1 MKVIKVSR
9 SGSSSDAPTGESA
22 ERFLGRKPEFD
33 IPDVPLDVTEWPDPE
48 LMELFAK
55 YVAWQNFVDSEVI
68 TAERDEM
75 MAENRLKLAEARA
88 VAGSSEKITK
98 ARLEAKSSVDVEQ
111 AMNAHVMARSL
122 RKALVLQQSAVE
134 RAANFV
140 SRELS
145 RRIGRGPTERRNSRW
160 NP

>member
-1 MKVIKVSR
+1 M
-9 SGSSSDAPTGESA
+9 
-22 ERFLGRKPEFD
+22 GRRPGFD
-33 IPDVPLDVTEWPDPE
+33 IPDVPLDITDWPDPE

-55 YVAWQNFVDSEVI
+55 YVAWQNFVDSEVV

-75 MAENRLKLAEARA
+75 LAENRLKLAEARA

-98 ARLEAKSSVDVEQ
+98 ARLEAKSSQEVEQ
-111 AMNAHVMARSL
+111 AMNAHVVAKSL
-122 RKALVLQQSAVE
+122 RKALTIQQSALD

-145 RRIGRGPTERRNSRW
+145 RRIGRGPVERRAAKW

>member
-1 MKVIKVSR
+1 L
-9 SGSSSDAPTGESA
+9 A
-22 ERFLGRKPEFD
+22 RKPDFD
-33 IPDVPLDVTEWPDPE
+33 IPDVPLDITEWDDAD

-68 TAERDEM
+68 SAERDEM
-75 MAENRLKLAEARA
+75 LAENRLKLAEARA

-111 AMNAHVMARSL
+111 AMTAHVLAKSY
-122 RKALVLQQSAVE
+122 RKALGLQQSAVE

-145 RRIGRGPTERRNSRW
+145 RRIGRGPVERRNNRW

>member
-1 MKVIKVSR
+1 L
-9 SGSSSDAPTGESA
+9 A
-22 ERFLGRKPEFD
+22 RKPDFE
-33 IPDVPLDVTEWPDPE
+33 IPDIPLDVTEWDDAD

-68 TAERDEM
+68 SAERDEM
-75 MAENRLKLAEARA
+75 MSENRLKLAEARA
-88 VAGSSEKITK
+88 VASSSEKITK

-111 AMNAHVMARSL
+111 AMNAHVLARSY

-145 RRIGRGPTERRNSRW
+145 RRIGRGPVERRNNRW

>member
-1 MKVIKVSR
+1 
-9 SGSSSDAPTGESA
+9 
-22 ERFLGRKPEFD
+22 LGHRPDFD
-33 IPDVPLDVTEWPDPE
+33 IPEVPLDITSWSDDN
-48 LMELFAK
+48 LMELFAQ
-55 YVAWQNFVDSEVI
+55 YVSWQNFVDSEVI
-68 TAERDEM
+68 SAERDEM
-75 MAENRLKLAEARA
+75 LAENRLKLAEARA

-111 AMNAHVMARSL
+111 AMTAHVMAKSL
-122 RKALVLQQSAVE
+122 RKALALQQSALE

-145 RRIGRGPTERRNSRW
+145 RRIGRGPSERRAARW

>member
-1 MKVIKVSR
+1 MGHR
-9 SGSSSDAPTGESA
+9 PD
-22 ERFLGRKPEFD
+22 FD
-33 IPDVPLDVTEWPDPE
+33 IPEVPLDITSWSDDN
-48 LMELFAK
+48 LMELFAQ
-55 YVAWQNFVDSEVI
+55 YVSWQNFVDSEVI
-68 TAERDEM
+68 SAERDEM
-75 MAENRLKLAEARA
+75 LAENRLKLAEARA

-111 AMNAHVMARSL
+111 AMTAHVMAKSL
-122 RKALVLQQSAVE
+122 RKALALQQSALE

-145 RRIGRGPTERRNSRW
+145 RRIGRGPSERRAARW

>member
-1 MKVIKVSR
+1 V
-9 SGSSSDAPTGESA
+9 PTGESA
-22 ERFLGRKPEFD
+22 GKFLGRRPDFD
-33 IPDVPLDVTEWPDPE
+33 IPDVPLDVTEWSDPD

-68 TAERDEM
+68 AAERDEM

-88 VAGSSEKITK
+88 VASSSEKITK
-98 ARLEAKSSVDVEQ
+98 ARLEAKSSQEVEQ
-111 AMNAHVMARSL
+111 AMNAHVMAKSL
-122 RKALVLQQSAVE
+122 RKALGIQQSALE

-145 RRIGRGPTERRNSRW
+145 RRIGRGPSERRNTRW

>member
-1 MKVIKVSR
+1 M
-9 SGSSSDAPTGESA
+9 GT
-22 ERFLGRKPEFD
+22 KPDFE
-33 IPDVPLDVTEWPDPE
+33 IPDVPLDVTSWSDDD

-55 YVAWQNFVDSEVI
+55 YVSWQNFVDSEVI
-68 TAERDEM
+68 SAERAEM
-75 MAENRLKLAEARA
+75 LAENSLKLAEARA

-98 ARLEAKSSVDVEQ
+98 ARLEAKSSVDVEK
-111 AMNAHVMARSL
+111 AMNAHVMAKSY
-122 RKALVLQQSAVE
+122 RKALSLQQSALE

-145 RRIGRGPTERRNSRW
+145 RRIGRGPSERRASRW